1 MTGITKEFGGVPV
14 LRDVRLNIR
23 HGEVHALMGENGAG
37 KSTLMKIL
45 GGIHTEYGGR
55 IEVDGAHV
63 RFASPRQAASHGI
76 AVIHQEFN
84 LVPELSAAGNIF
96 LGHEPRRFGCLID
109 QARLKSAAEALLRGL
124 HFRGDPDQP
133 VAKLRVGEQQ
143 LVEIAKALALN
154 ARILVMDEPT
164 SALSSAEAEV
174 LFAIIAALREQGV
187 SIVYISHRMDEVF
200 ALADRITVL
209 RDGCVVATCAR
220 GEITRRALISAMVG
234 RDVEDLFARPPSRP
248 GRRILNVSGL
258 WLEERGRHLGRRRV
272 IDGVSFDLREGEIL
286 GIGGLLGAGRTEILE
301 TLFGATR
308 GVTGGE
314 VRLDGRLIDRSSP
327 AAAKAAGFAMVS
339 EDRKLLGLVLGA
351 RLDAN
356 LSLPVMRMVAPAGW
370 IDRGRETRLA
380 LETISALG
388 IRATG
393 PTQSVGTLSGGNQQ
407 KVVIG
412 KWLAARP
419 RVLLLDEPTR
429 GVDVGAKA
437 EIYRLIAD
445 LAGQGLAIVM
455 VSSELPELIAL
466 SDRILVMRE
475 GRPTALLDRADISA
489 ETVMEYASPGGAV
502 QERFR
507 TAVEVPA

>member
-14 LRDVRLNIR
+14 LRDVGLSIR
-23 HGEVHALMGENGAG
+23 RGEVHALMGENGAG

-45 GGIHTEYGGR
+45 GGIHTDYDGR
-55 IEVDGAHV
+55 IEVDGVHV
-63 RFASPRQAASHGI
+63 RFASPRQATAYGI

-96 LGHEPRRFGCLID
+96 LGHEPRRFGCIID
-109 QARLKSAAEALLRGL
+109 KARLRSAAQALLSRL
-124 HFRGDPDQP
+124 QFRGDPDQP
-133 VAKLRVGEQQ
+133 VSRLRVGEQQ

-174 LFAIIAALREQGV
+174 LFAIIGASREQGV

-209 RDGCVVATCAR
+209 RDGRVVATCMR
-220 GEITRRALISAMVG
+220 GEMTRRALIGAMVG
-234 RDVEDLFARPPSRP
+234 RDIEDLFARPPGRP
-248 GRRILNVSGL
+248 GRRVLEVAGL

-272 IDGVSFDLREGEIL
+272 IDGVSFDLHEGEIL

-308 GVTGGE
+308 GVAGGE
-314 VRLDGRLIDRSSP
+314 VRLDGRLVDRSSP
-327 AAAKAAGFAMVS
+327 ASAKAAGIAMVS
-339 EDRKLLGLVLGA
+339 EDRKLLGLVLDA

-356 LSLPVMRMVAPAGW
+356 LSLPVMPLVARAGW

-380 LETISALG
+380 LETIGTLG

-393 PTQSVGTLSGGNQQ
+393 PAQSVGTLSGGNQQ

-412 KWLAARP
+412 KWLAAQP

-437 EIYRLIAD
+437 EIYRLIMH
-445 LAGQGLAIVM
+445 LAGQGLAIIM
-455 VSSELPELIAL
+455 VSSELPELMAL

-475 GRPTALLDRADISA
+475 GRPTALLDHADISA
-489 ETVMEYASPGGAV
+489 ETIIEYASPGGAV

-507 TAVEVPA
+507 AAVEVPA

>member
-1 MTGITKEFGGVPV
+1 MSGITKEFGGTPV
-14 LRDVRLNIR
+14 LRDVRLTIR
-23 HGEVHALMGENGAG
+23 QGEVHALMGENGAG

-45 GGIHTEYGGR
+45 GGIHAEYGGR
-55 IEVDGAHV
+55 IEVDGAPV
-63 RFASPRQAASHGI
+63 RFASPRQATACGI

-84 LVPELSAAGNIF
+84 LVPGLSAAGNIF

-109 QARLKSAAEALLRGL
+109 QPRLRSAAADLLRSL
-124 HFRGDPDQP
+124 HFQGDPDQL
-133 VAKLRVGEQQ
+133 VSTLRVGEQQ

-209 RDGCVVATCAR
+209 RDGRVAATCTR
-220 GEITRRALISAMVG
+220 REITRRALIAAMVG
-234 RDVEDLFARPPSRP
+234 REVEDIFVRPPSRR
-248 GRRILNVSGL
+248 GRRILEVAGL
-258 WLEERGRHLGRRRV
+258 WLEERGRHLRRRRV
-272 IDGVSFDLREGEIL
+272 IDGVSFDLHEGEIL

-301 TLFGATR
+301 SLFGATR
-308 GVTGGE
+308 GATGGE
-314 VRLDGRLIDRSSP
+314 VMLDGRLVDRSSP
-327 AAAKAAGFAMVS
+327 SAAKAAGFAMVS
-339 EDRKLLGLVLGA
+339 EDRKLLGLVLDA

-356 LSLPVMRMVAPAGW
+356 LSLPVMPMMAPAGW

-380 LETISALG
+380 LETIKALG

-393 PTQSVGTLSGGNQQ
+393 PSQSVGTLSGGNQQ

-437 EIYRLIAD
+437 EIYRLID
-445 LAGQGLAIVM
+445 NLAGQGLAIIM
-455 VSSELPELIAL
+455 VSSELPELMAL
-466 SDRILVMRE
+466 SDRVLVMRE
-475 GRPTALLDRADISA
+475 GRPTALLDRTDITA
-489 ETVMEYASPGGAV
+489 ETVMEYASSGGAV

-507 TAVEVPA
+507 SAAEVSA